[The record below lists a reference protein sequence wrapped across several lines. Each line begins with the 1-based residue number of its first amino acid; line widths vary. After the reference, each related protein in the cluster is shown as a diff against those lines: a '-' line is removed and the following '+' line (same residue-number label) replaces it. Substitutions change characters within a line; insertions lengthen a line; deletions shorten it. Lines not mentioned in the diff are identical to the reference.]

1 MLRHHPLAQTLPTRL
16 ALVVGAGLLLQCL
29 FCWHADRPGPL
40 AGDALPSPRTS
51 LTGGGGERELPPP
64 PFSRRVIIVRGLSRR
79 AAHFLLLQ
87 VDHKLALGETI
98 AVVTRRHLGRP
109 GAFSLGEGAA
119 GRPSPLGAIPHRFL
133 HLRTRHPLAL
143 LHPLQRLLLVPRIPR
158 QHLNSE
164 DQWALDLHRHR
175 RLVPVEALART
186 LAPLPHLGIVYTHH
200 PVLGGPLLDLA
211 FPARLLL
218 HLLGHQPL
226 QPCGLGFDPF
236 LVLRVLLLDL
246 LRQAQY
252 PSPVPDHLRQ
262 QLLALR
268 LVIPID
274 RRFPLHTAA
283 PIAAQLVPARPGR
296 DLLPFPFRPSFRQLH
311 HSFR

>member
-51 LTGGGGERELPPP
+51 LTGGGGEHELPPP
-64 PFSRRVIIVRGLSRR
+64 PFSRRVIMIIVRGLSRR

-98 AVVTRRHLGRP
+98 AVVTRRHLGRQ

-175 RLVPVEALART
+175 RLVPVEKMTCT
-186 LAPLPHLGIVYTHH
+186 LPSMPHLRIVHTHY
-200 PVLGGPLLDLA
+200 PVLGRPLFDLA
-211 FPARLLL
+211 IPVRLLFHVL
-218 HLLGHQPL
+218 RDQPL
-226 QPCGLGFDPF
+226 
-236 LVLRVLLLDL
+236 
-246 LRQAQY
+246 
-252 PSPVPDHLRQ
+252 
-262 QLLALR
+262 
-268 LVIPID
+268 
-274 RRFPLHTAA
+274 
-283 PIAAQLVPARPGR
+283 
-296 DLLPFPFRPSFRQLH
+296 
-311 HSFR
+311 